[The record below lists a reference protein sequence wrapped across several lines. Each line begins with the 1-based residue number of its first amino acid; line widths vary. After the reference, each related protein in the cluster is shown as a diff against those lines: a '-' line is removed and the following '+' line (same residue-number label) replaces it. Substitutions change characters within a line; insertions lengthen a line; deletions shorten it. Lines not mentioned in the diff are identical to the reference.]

1 MPIGV
6 RDMGFNTATN
16 LFLMIGMTTDFMQ
29 PKNPKE
35 GDMYFSRYRDCW
47 RVFNG
52 SDWIDVNLKEHRC
65 ILSEESIQE

>member
-1 MPIGV
+1 
-6 RDMGFNTATN
+6 
-16 LFLMIGMTTDFMQ
+16 MIGMTTDFMQ